1 MSPFGT
7 MSRRSLLTLIG
18 ATAGS
23 AAMLRAMT
31 TMGHA
36 QESDYK
42 PVKLEG
48 DPKGASVVI
57 LGAGLAGMTA
67 ALELRDAG
75 YKVTILEYQKRA
87 GGRCITL
94 RGGDEVHE
102 MGGFVQKVGFSEGQF
117 FNNGPWRIPHHHQG
131 VIHYCQRL
139 GVALQPFVQENLSA
153 YLHSKDAFDG
163 KPQRQSW
170 IKADYQGHVTEL
182 LTKAVNAGA
191 LDDEVT
197 GETKDMLLESLR
209 EYGALDKDMRYAS
222 NIGTSNLRGY
232 DKPAGG
238 GMTSAPVPSTPI
250 GRDDLLRSGLW
261 HHLRE
266 HDIYEHHAP
275 LFQPIG
281 GMDMIARGFANEVG
295 DLITYDAR
303 VTRIAQ
309 SETGVT
315 IDYDS
320 SSGEGEGGQV
330 TADYCVCT
338 IPFSVLGQI
347 EADLSSDLQN
357 AVDTVWYYEG
367 FKAGLEMKRRFW
379 EQDEK
384 IYGGI
389 TFTDLSIGQI
399 SYPSADMM
407 SAGPGV
413 LLGAYQFGKPAY
425 EFTALTPEQR
435 IERCLADGE
444 KIHGPNYRQEFTAG
458 ASFGW
463 HRNSWTLGCYGH
475 WDEYGDTFFKA
486 CEVDRRLVCA
496 GEHLSQWPGWQEGA
510 ILSALDAI
518 TRLHQRVI
526 AG

>member
-1 MSPFGT
+1 
-7 MSRRSLLTLIG
+7 MSRRNLLTLIG

-48 DPKGASVVI
+48 DPNGASVVI

-75 YKVTILEYQKRA
+75 YNVTILEYQNRA
-87 GGRCITL
+87 GGRCMTL

-102 MGGFVQKVGFSEGQF
+102 MGGFTQKVGFSEGQYL
-117 FNNGPWRIPHHHQG
+117 NNGPWRIPHHHQG

-139 GVALQPFVQENLSA
+139 GVELQPFVQQNDSA
-153 YLHSKDAFDG
+153 YLHSQTSFDG
-163 KPQRQSW
+163 KPQRFSW
-170 IKADYQGHVTEL
+170 VKNDYLGNVTEL
-182 LTKAVNAGA
+182 LAKAVNAGS

-197 GETKDMLLESLR
+197 GEVKDMLLESLR
-209 EYGALDKDMRYAS
+209 AYGALDGDMRYAS
-222 NIGTSNLRGY
+222 NLATSNFRDY
-232 DKPAGG
+232 AKPPGG
-238 GMTSAPVPSTPI
+238 GLTGAPEPSVPI

-261 HHLRE
+261 EYLRE
-266 HDIYEHHAP
+266 HDTFEHHAA
-275 LFQPIG
+275 LFQPVG
-281 GMDMIARGFANEVG
+281 GMDMIAKGFEAEVG
-295 DLITYDAR
+295 SLITFDAR

-315 IDYDS
+315 IDYES
-320 SSGEGEGGQV
+320 ASGTGQGGSV

-347 EADLSSDLQN
+347 DADLSSDLQN
-357 AVDTVWYYEG
+357 AVDGMWYYEG

-379 EQDEK
+379 EQDEQ

-389 TFTDLSIGQI
+389 TFTDLPIGQI
-399 SYPSADMM
+399 SYPSANMM
-407 SAGPGV
+407 SAGPGT
-413 LLGAYQFGKPAY
+413 LLAAYRFGKQAY
-425 EFTALTPEQR
+425 ELSALTPEQR

-444 KIHGPNYRQEFTAG
+444 KIHGPAYRQEFVAG
-458 ASFGW
+458 ASWAW
-463 HRNSWTLGCYGH
+463 HRTSWTLGCYGH
-475 WDEYGDTFFKA
+475 WDEYGTAYAQA
-486 CEVDRRLVCA
+486 CAVDRRLVCA
-496 GEHLSQWPGWQEGA
+496 GEHLSYLPGWQEGA

-518 TRLHQRVI
+518 TRLHERVM